1 LNGTIDALKY
11 LAYEQDSA
19 AIKKKIQEV
28 VPEYKPAAA

>member
-1 LNGTIDALKY
+1 MDAFKN

-28 VPEYKPAAA
+28 VPEYKPATA